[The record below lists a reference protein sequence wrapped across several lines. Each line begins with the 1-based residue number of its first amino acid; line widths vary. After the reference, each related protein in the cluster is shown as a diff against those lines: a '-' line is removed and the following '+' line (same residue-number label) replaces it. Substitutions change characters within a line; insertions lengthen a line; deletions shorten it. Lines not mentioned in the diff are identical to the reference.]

1 VVLVALSCPETKE
14 PLLPVLRF
22 TSLCLGWRLWD
33 VSSASSSVAINLP
46 MLTKRPLPDEIQ
58 IPRPL
63 PDPEFAQAIDIG
75 FLFAVSATWAGS
87 ERLAHTCLS
96 MNPTNR
102 SLGTIYQNT
111 NNYPIVVMLQ
121 ANNAPPGNPAF
132 GNSCAL
138 FGYIDERLVS
148 VSVSAGLVRVVA

>member
-1 VVLVALSCPETKE
+1 
-14 PLLPVLRF
+14 
-22 TSLCLGWRLWD
+22 
-33 VSSASSSVAINLP
+33 

-63 PDPEFAQAIDIG
+63 PDPEFVQAIDKQMW
-75 FLFAVSATWAGS
+75 ATLSDPAQ
-87 ERLAHTCLS
+87 LALTANRKPIS

-148 VSVSAGLVRVVA
+148 VSVSAGFGPGCQLDLNVYPNLKYKVEASPKTVINSWTEVR